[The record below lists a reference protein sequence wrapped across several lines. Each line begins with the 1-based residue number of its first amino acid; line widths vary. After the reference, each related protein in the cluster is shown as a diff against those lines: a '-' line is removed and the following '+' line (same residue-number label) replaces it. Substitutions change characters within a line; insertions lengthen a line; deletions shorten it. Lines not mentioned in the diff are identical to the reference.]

1 MNTLRTPILPLSQR
15 FGDTVRQLQNTL
27 SENEFFRRMRR
38 DREFATEKEI
48 EVDVF
53 ETARDHNRYPVA
65 LIVEYRRLAMKELL
79 NPLSDTEK
87 TRLQEIM
94 DEIDEID
101 RQHPSTQVMNESL
114 QRLDTRLDEIGLKI
128 ERLIANQT
136 EQK

>member
-1 MNTLRTPILPLSQR
+1 
-15 FGDTVRQLQNTL
+15 
-27 SENEFFRRMRR
+27 
-38 DREFATEKEI
+38 
-48 EVDVF
+48 
-53 ETARDHNRYPVA
+53 
-65 LIVEYRRLAMKELL
+65 MKELL